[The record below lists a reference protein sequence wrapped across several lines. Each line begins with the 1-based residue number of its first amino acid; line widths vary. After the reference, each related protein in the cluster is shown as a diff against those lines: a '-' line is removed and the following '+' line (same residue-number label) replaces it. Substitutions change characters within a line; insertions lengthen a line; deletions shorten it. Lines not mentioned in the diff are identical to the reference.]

1 MRKISRMAV
10 LIPGGLLAA
19 AVFVSGCTSVAGQ
32 STSTP
37 PGPAAGAA
45 SAGSTANS
53 ETGAGAD
60 VMAPNIHTVDVA
72 VDLEF
77 AENNGSW
84 MLSYVE
90 GKWDDSSMGAPH
102 PISAGGPRLE
112 AALAPDVQ
120 LLSPF
125 EGAAPID
132 SPQLDSE
139 GLGVVPIT
147 LDDFVQ
153 QNNQSA
159 KIWLDESGQVTKIA
173 ARYQP

>member
-19 AVFVSGCTSVAGQ
+19 AVFVSGCTSLAGQ
-32 STSTP
+32 SASTP
-37 PGPAAGAA
+37 PGPAVGVA
-45 SAGSTANS
+45 SAGGAAGS
-53 ETGAGAD
+53 ESGAGAEVVAAD
-60 VMAPNIHTVDVA
+60 IHTVDIA

-77 AENNGSW
+77 AENNGGW
-84 MLSYVE
+84 MVSYVE

-102 PISAGGPRLE
+102 PISAGGPALVAE
-112 AALAPDVQ
+112 LAPDVQ

-125 EGAAPID
+125 EGAEPTAE
-132 SPQLDSE
+132 PQLDSE

-159 KIWLDESGQVTKIA
+159 KIWFDESGQVTKIA